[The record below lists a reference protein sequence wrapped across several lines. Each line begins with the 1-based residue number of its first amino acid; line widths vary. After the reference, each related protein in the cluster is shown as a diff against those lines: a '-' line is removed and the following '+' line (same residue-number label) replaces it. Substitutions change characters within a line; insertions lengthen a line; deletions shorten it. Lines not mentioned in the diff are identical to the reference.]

1 MSADQIIREPGAS
14 LGHESMT
21 ESSIHVRNEKARNYL
36 DIITL
41 IRSIQRS
48 EGNPDCFL
56 KGNADCDQL
65 NCAWR
70 PYCLGKEPKG

>member
-1 MSADQIIREPGAS
+1 MSTDQIMNDSGKIVRSEP
-14 LGHESMT
+14 MI
-21 ESSIHVRNEKARNYL
+21 ESSIHVKNEKASNYL

-48 EGNPDCFL
+48 EGNSDCFL
-56 KGNADCDQL
+56 KGNSDCDQL

-70 PYCLGKEPKG
+70 PYCQGKERRG

>member
-1 MSADQIIREPGAS
+1 MSRDQMMNDSGKTVSSEP
-14 LGHESMT
+14 MI
-21 ESSIHVRNEKARNYL
+21 ESSIHVKNEKASNHL

-48 EGNPDCFL
+48 EGNSDCFL
-56 KGNADCDQL
+56 KGNSDCDQL

>member
-1 MSADQIIREPGAS
+1 MSSDQMMDDSGKTVRS
-14 LGHESMT
+14 ESMT
-21 ESSIHVRNEKARNYL
+21 ESSIHVKNEKAGNHL

-70 PYCLGKEPKG
+70 PYCQGKEQRG

>member
-1 MSADQIIREPGAS
+1 MSTDVNTNEPVRSVGPD
-14 LGHESMT
+14 SMT
-21 ESSIHVRNEKARNYL
+21 PSSIQLKTEKVKNYL

-41 IRSIQRS
+41 IRSIQRA

-56 KGNADCDQL
+56 KGNSDCDQL

-70 PYCLGKEPKG
+70 AYCLGKERKE

>member
-1 MSADQIIREPGAS
+1 MNTDVTLNEPVRSVGP
-14 LGHESMT
+14 ESMT
-21 ESSIHVRNEKARNYL
+21 PSSIQMKNEKVKNYL

-41 IRSIQRS
+41 IRSIQRA

-56 KGNADCDQL
+56 KGNSDCDQL

-70 PYCLGKEPKG
+70 AYCLGKEWKE